1 MTSTN
6 YATIQTGTISAQGP
20 IIAIHIDGRV
30 CIDAGGHVEC
40 GRPIGRHL
48 PEKVVKP
55 AVASASGH
63 AMGSAS

>member
-6 YATIQTGTISAQGP
+6 YATIQIGTISAQGP

-40 GRPIGRHL
+40 GRPIGRHI
-48 PEKVVKP
+48 PKKVVKP
-55 AVASASGH
+55 AVASDSGH
-63 AMGSAS
+63 AMGGSS